1 MSGDHINQ
9 LKMVKEQPLNF
20 QDLEYTKRL
29 LEPFEDL
36 TIERF
41 GGTSSS
47 TISTPSSSTKPNLFY
62 LLAIG
67 LVLIINFPTVRS
79 KSGLNEYI
87 LWLISAVI
95 LLLVLY

>member
-1 MSGDHINQ
+1 MSGDYINK

-36 TIERF
+36 VIERF
-41 GGTSSS
+41 NGTSSS
-47 TISTPSSSTKPNLFY
+47 TVNTPPSSMKPNLFY
-62 LLAIG
+62 LLAVG
-67 LVLIINFPTVRS
+67 LVLIINFPNVRS
-79 KSGLNEYI
+79 QSGLNEYI
-87 LWLISAVI
+87 LWLISTVI